1 MSKSTRR
8 PPTIE
13 PTIFPTSCPVFD
25 VLLFVVMQSPQQARS
40 DDVLVRSVRG
50 QHPPLPPPSWVTD
63 GHDSAE
69 ALLLDVC
76 HKLHQEEVE
85 LNHMSWQ
92 PITG

>member
-1 MSKSTRR
+1 MSSTRR

-25 VLLFVVMQSPQQARS
+25 VLLFIVMHSPQQASS
-40 DDVLVRSVRG
+40 DSVLVKSVWG
-50 QHPPLPPPSWVTD
+50 QHPPLPPPYWVTD

>member
-1 MSKSTRR
+1 
-8 PPTIE
+8 
-13 PTIFPTSCPVFD
+13 
-25 VLLFVVMQSPQQARS
+25 MQSPQQARS

>member
-1 MSKSTRR
+1 
-8 PPTIE
+8 
-13 PTIFPTSCPVFD
+13 
-25 VLLFVVMQSPQQARS
+25 
-40 DDVLVRSVRG
+40 VLVRSVWG
-50 QHPPLPPPSWVTD
+50 QHPPLPPPYWVTD